1 MHILWY
7 VDFRI
12 SLGWLKVMYSLNFR
26 KRKNVLTTM
35 LCMHWNS
42 TFEKQTLLAKQG
54 NNSLASNGIFP
65 GNFLP
70 TLSSPGSDLFLK
82 MRCRWQ
88 SNIKR
93 IFFRGETQRL
103 IWMLK
108 RVGRERVRKSNAL
121 PCLQLWNLKTF

>member
-12 SLGWLKVMYSLNFR
+12 SLGWLKKLCIRLTSA

-70 TLSSPGSDLFLK
+70 THSTPGSDLFLK

-88 SNIKR
+88 SNRKR
-93 IFFRGETQRL
+93 IFFRGASNL
-103 IWMLK
+103 DAK
-108 RVGRERVRKSNAL
+108 KSWAEA
-121 PCLQLWNLKTF
+121 CQEE